1 MPLRLQNGFREE
13 ATFLISLPLLGRLTV
28 DLPEKQAL
36 PGQKATKVIPEQL
49 DLLVQPVPLAQQVP
63 RVLMALLVLPAPLV
77 PLVPPELLAPPVLP
91 VNLEVER

>member
-13 ATFLISLPLLGRLTV
+13 ATFLISLPLLVRLTV

-49 DLLVQPVPLAQQVP
+49 DLLVQLALLALQAPLA
-63 RVLMALLVLPAPLV
+63 LMALLVLPALRV
-77 PLVPPELLAPPVLP
+77 PLVPRVLLVPPVLP